1 MASQPKLAENSWKEI
16 VFKKLMSSNVFYD
29 EEILQGLI
37 NHLVKIAI
45 KTSVSKKITLQAIFF
60 FLLSL
65 T

>member
-16 VFKKLMSSNVFYD
+16 VFKKLMSSNVFYND

-37 NHLVKIAI
+37 NHLVKIAV

-60 FLLSL
+60 FC
-65 T
+65 